1 MMLPEEGECSHA
13 EHGNK
18 NCEPLVPTLLR
29 GHGKQDDD
37 AWGDSEDDAPRRG
50 RVFPRGAWE
59 QEV

>member
-29 GHGKQDDD
+29 GYGKQGDD
-37 AWGDSEDDAPRRG
+37 AWGDSEDDA
-50 RVFPRGAWE
+50 
-59 QEV
+59 